1 MNNSIKKLL
10 VFMAAAAVSVS
21 ALISAPCAMAQSTS
35 AASANGTVTINRPE
49 DNNTTASNTTE
60 DNTTAAPADGETQA
74 EAGSSLP
81 VPTAVAVQQ
90 NTSNVVETGQAQK
103 EADRHYS
110 SKGFVILWFFLS
122 VIVNVILSFLIANR
136 FYKLSRREN
145 HVTSEIR
152 ALRRD
157 LEEKFANSVDGFSEM
172 ETDVTNTNENYSRDG
187 SIELGAK
194 HKDSYGDDSDDVF
207 RQWENRMAKRAA
219 RTIQSEEAPEAPE
232 ENEIEE
238 PEDEPRRIKSYRPT
252 RDDEEIIVDEEEIA
266 EEGESLKDKAKGI
279 IGNIFPFNN

>member
-21 ALISAPCAMAQSTS
+21 ALISAPCAMAQSTT

-49 DNNTTASNTTE
+49 ENNTTTTE
-60 DNTTAAPADGETQA
+60 DNTTAAPAEGEAPA

-219 RTIQSEEAPEAPE
+219 RTVQSEEAPEAPE
-232 ENEIEE
+232 ENEVEE
-238 PEDEPRRIKSYRPT
+238 AEDEPRRIKSYRPT
-252 RDDEEIIVDEEEIA
+252 RDDEEIAVDEEAA

-279 IGNIFPFNN
+279 IGNIFPFNY